1 MNQFSILFL
10 VRKHKGLHLLY
21 QDIGESGMVAGPL
34 QKADRFFYTW
44 KKRQLILD
52 TLKKALSAN

>member
-1 MNQFSILFL
+1 
-10 VRKHKGLHLLY
+10 
-21 QDIGESGMVAGPL
+21 MVAGPL